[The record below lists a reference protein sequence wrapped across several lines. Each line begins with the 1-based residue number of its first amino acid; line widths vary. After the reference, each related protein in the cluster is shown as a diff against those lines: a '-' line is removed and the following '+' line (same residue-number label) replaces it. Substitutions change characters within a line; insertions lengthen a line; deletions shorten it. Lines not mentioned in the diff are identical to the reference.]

1 MKPRAISLSIS
12 RKGEAIKRLHALL
25 RLEGYTVPANET
37 SRTYFGKGTRDAVLS
52 FQLRNALPA
61 TGVVDRDTMAAL
73 EALAAVKKA
82 PAQGKAAKK
91 ATTSGNRLSF
101 GAQGKDVA
109 LLHQLLATVGL
120 EIDENEAKE
129 QRFGETTGD
138 AVRHLQALAGLSP
151 TGEVDQQVMGLL
163 KDALGRLQV
172 NLPADYQPA
181 SGEYYVE
188 GDVTDEDGMPLAG
201 VTVVAD
207 ARELRAAREI
217 GRSVTDGQGHYRIMC
232 KAGDRPGALSLRLRV
247 LDKKRKSLF
256 ASGVHFNVRSG
267 ANLPIALGNQSAGT
281 PSEFSRI
288 GVSLKPHVSALR
300 PEEFIEDGNFQD
312 LTYLAG
318 KTGLSKTRVG
328 FYSVAARLAGATGL
342 PPELFFGLL
351 AENVPPEAPV
361 IALASTGGGVDF
373 DFNMQRILGA
383 ILSTPDPVMAKA
395 IEAAIASNVIPS
407 SYKARAGNDLAA
419 LAPLRTGAALD
430 ATFGTGKTPIKVI
443 LGAAV
448 ISAQKQQK
456 FIELYA
462 AKRVSAREFWI
473 SLGRNPDFTPEEAE
487 SLHFAVD
494 VGKHAK
500 GHMPLVNKLL
510 DMRQQKK
517 VKLPSDLARLTADDW
532 KAHLNST
539 YKGQPI
545 GIPAN
550 ITAESPQ
557 AAVDTFAHMLERNFG
572 RAYPTVAFS
581 ARLAGDR
588 DSPFPAKERLLVT
601 GFLDA
606 HPGFD
611 LLHTSVDRY
620 MQDNVVAVAGSD
632 RRVLRESLNKCKR
645 LIRLASSYEGARPL
659 LADGIHSSQ
668 QIYAMGRKKF
678 VDRYRARPEI
688 GESGAREIFD
698 KAGRTYA
705 IALSLA
711 INIRIM
717 AQGLEPAAIGNA
729 VPRVYQQDV
738 LELPDL
744 ATLFGSLD
752 YSASDPS
759 RTVISPSA
767 YLVDMLHF
775 LSHRGANAAGKS
787 VLDVLS
793 ERRPD
798 LTQIRLNAANTNVMM
813 PYIDLVN
820 ELLEE
825 AVGSP
830 AASLAARQAA
840 ALGRQTTLTSE
851 ELNAN
856 PQWVDTTAYARLAD
870 PAVVFPWTLP
880 FDLRLSEARAYLG
893 QIGVERVQL
902 MRIFGPW
909 PATAPLHLAS
919 LAIEGLLL
927 SRAEADII
935 TGATARQPWE
945 SWGLGPNNNTVPDPV
960 DYKITYSG
968 PWIEVLAHVRVML
981 ARSGLTH
988 LALTQ
993 LLNTAFVNPKAALQ
1007 YHNDPPDSGDLA
1019 TMTIAGL
1026 AQDPEAP
1033 ERIHRFVRLMRRLG
1047 WDVYTLDAA
1056 IATLQADKP
1065 PGPGRL
1071 NELFLRQLYTIRQAM
1086 KRFRISESAAMT
1098 LFGPIETRDIPE
1110 SPGREGLAVLS
1121 LPQAVPEPR
1130 GDQPRGPG
1138 LRPQRR
1144 VHRGPGRRATPVR
1157 LCWPITSRRSW
1168 GPSRSRTPSSPW
1180 PSTRSPTES

>member
-1 MKPRAISLSIS
+1 
-12 RKGEAIKRLHALL
+12 
-25 RLEGYTVPANET
+25 
-37 SRTYFGKGTRDAVLS
+37 
-52 FQLRNALPA
+52 
-61 TGVVDRDTMAAL
+61 
-73 EALAAVKKA
+73 
-82 PAQGKAAKK
+82 
-91 ATTSGNRLSF
+91 
-101 GAQGKDVA
+101 
-109 LLHQLLATVGL
+109 
-120 EIDENEAKE
+120 
-129 QRFGETTGD
+129 
-138 AVRHLQALAGLSP
+138 
-151 TGEVDQQVMGLL
+151 
-163 KDALGRLQV
+163 
-172 NLPADYQPA
+172 
-181 SGEYYVE
+181 
-188 GDVTDEDGMPLAG
+188 
-201 VTVVAD
+201 
-207 ARELRAAREI
+207 
-217 GRSVTDGQGHYRIMC
+217 
-232 KAGDRPGALSLRLRV
+232 
-247 LDKKRKSLF
+247 
-256 ASGVHFNVRSG
+256 
-267 ANLPIALGNQSAGT
+267 
-281 PSEFSRI
+281 
-288 GVSLKPHVSALR
+288 
-300 PEEFIEDGNFQD
+300 
-312 LTYLAG
+312 
-318 KTGLSKTRVG
+318 
-328 FYSVAARLAGATGL
+328 
-342 PPELFFGLL
+342 
-351 AENVPPEAPV
+351 
-361 IALASTGGGVDF
+361 
-373 DFNMQRILGA
+373 
-383 ILSTPDPVMAKA
+383 
-395 IEAAIASNVIPS
+395 
-407 SYKARAGNDLAA
+407 
-419 LAPLRTGAALD
+419 
-430 ATFGTGKTPIKVI
+430 
-443 LGAAV
+443 
-448 ISAQKQQK
+448 
-456 FIELYA
+456 
-462 AKRVSAREFWI
+462 
-473 SLGRNPDFTPEEAE
+473 
-487 SLHFAVD
+487 
-494 VGKHAK
+494 
-500 GHMPLVNKLL
+500 
-510 DMRQQKK
+510 
-517 VKLPSDLARLTADDW
+517 
-532 KAHLNST
+532 
-539 YKGQPI
+539 
-545 GIPAN
+545 
-550 ITAESPQ
+550 
-557 AAVDTFAHMLERNFG
+557 
-572 RAYPTVAFS
+572 
-581 ARLAGDR
+581 
-588 DSPFPAKERLLVT
+588 
-601 GFLDA
+601 
-606 HPGFD
+606 
-611 LLHTSVDRY
+611 

-1065 PGPGRL
+1065 PGPGRAERAVPAPAL
-1071 NELFLRQLYTIRQAM
+1071 HDQAGDEALPDIRERCNDTVRAD
-1086 KRFRISESAAMT
+1086 
-1098 LFGPIETRDIPE
+1098 RDPGHPGIAG
-1110 SPGREGLAVLS
+1110 PGRPAVLS